1 MGRKRDKR
9 RGRLLT
15 KAADDFSLTAVG
27 GPPGLQSVPG
37 ETQRWAESFG
47 AAGNQ
52 SATLGPGVPAS
63 AQPLDRTGQPRQ
75 WQYRVGWN
83 IPSLPGEGRPV
94 DLSTLRQLAD
104 TYDLLRK
111 AIEVRKTELA
121 ACRLDIIARDPDR
134 RRARDVITN
143 QQGTIARIREFFALP
158 DKIHTWQ
165 GWLRMLAEDHYVI
178 DGPAIAKQRTYGGDL
193 WALNILDGAT
203 IKPLL
208 NIEGRRPQPPDPAY
222 QQYLYGSPRFDF
234 TADELIYAVQNV
246 RATSVYGYSPV
257 EQFIWHITLALKFN
271 RWTLDFFTDGTIPE
285 GVAEAPTNYTP
296 DMLEDLNLWW
306 DNLLAGDTRAL
317 RKLQFVPGGFKF
329 HELKPFSFD
338 DDFARWLLT
347 ITCVCMDVTPQELGF
362 EPKNS
367 GLGGSGFA
375 QEQRNVQKR
384 KGLQADIAWLCG
396 EVLNPIIWYE
406 FGATDLQAVLLDD
419 NTSEDAEREAK
430 AREANIRSGIV
441 SIDQVVEES
450 GGDPPGIGRML
461 VVGNTVL
468 FEPDLIQGTQ
478 RGAAALGLIGGGS
491 QVQQAA
497 PAPAAAPAGQSI
509 APIEGQQ
516 AVQQAEQDSR
526 EQDEARRATDAEL
539 ERFLRF
545 VGKRRNGSGL
555 WRDFV
560 SDVFPAPLL
569 SDLNRAART
578 GADSERLRHI
588 AGWRRAPEHTRK
600 QIASTRD
607 AYTAFGKRLAVRVAE
622 ELERNGATR
631 AN

>member
-1 MGRKRDKR
+1 MGHKHGKR
-9 RGRLLT
+9 RERLLT
-15 KAADDFSLTAVG
+15 KAADDFNLTAAG
-27 GPPGLQSVPG
+27 GSAGLQASPA
-37 ETQRWAESFG
+37 EMQQWANDFG
-47 AAGNQ
+47 AIGNQ
-52 SATLGPGVPAS
+52 SVTLGPGVPMP

-75 WQYRVGWN
+75 WQYRTGWN

-94 DLSTLRQLAD
+94 DLYTLRQLAD

-134 RRARDVITN
+134 RRAREVIAN
-143 QQGTIARIREFFALP
+143 QQDAIARIREFFTLP

-178 DGPAIAKQRTYGGDL
+178 DGPAIAKQRTYGGEL

-208 NIEGRRPQPPDPAY
+208 SIEGRRPQPPDPAF

-234 TADELIYAVQNV
+234 TSDELLYAVQNV
-246 RATSVYGYSPV
+246 RTTSVYGFSPV

-271 RWTLDFFTDGTIPE
+271 RWTLDYFTDGTIPE
-285 GVAEAPTNYTP
+285 GVAEAPPNYTP
-296 DMLEDLNLWW
+296 DMLEDLNQWW

-329 HELKPFSFD
+329 HELKPFVFN

-362 EPKNS
+362 EPKNA

-384 KGLQADIAWLCG
+384 KGLQADIAWLCS
-396 EVLNPIIWYE
+396 EVLNPIIWQE
-406 FGATDLQAVLLDD
+406 FGATDLQATLLDES
-419 NTSEDAEREAK
+419 TSEDAEREAN
-430 AREANIRSGIV
+430 ARDKSIRSGIV
-441 SIDQVVEES
+441 SIDQVVEED

-468 FEPDLIQGTQ
+468 FEPDLIQGTR
-478 RGAAALGLIGGGS
+478 RGAAALGLIGGSGGS
-491 QVQQAA
+491 QAQQVQPTQPTVQPSM
-497 PAPAAAPAGQSI
+497 PAPT
-509 APIEGQQ
+509 EGQQ
-516 AVQQAEQDSR
+516 AVQQAEQESR
-526 EQDEARRATDAEL
+526 EQDVEHQAVEL

-545 VGKRRNGSGL
+545 VGKRRNGGGGA
-555 WRDFV
+555 WRDFA
-560 SDVFPAPLL
+560 SDILPAPLL
-569 SDLNRAART
+569 ADLNRAART

-588 AGWRRAPEHTRK
+588 AGLHRAPEHTQK
-600 QIASTRD
+600 QIASTRK

-622 ELERNGATR
+622 ELERA
-631 AN
+631 